1 MGMINLADAKIS
13 YEGQTL
19 PAMNLISRL
28 QAQLRESACR
38 IATIAETLGDLQTA
52 LLSFQTVEV
61 KLTLSKEAYDRFKL
75 MEGADDGERIYRAV
89 MTAIHPEQA
98 GISGEADAS
107 RRSPSAPESSQAPPP
122 AASAPLPEKPA
133 QPSGVQASEPQAAGH
148 FFPAQPTNPASAPAK
163 PLTTR
168 CPTCQSVIDLPETPD
183 PAWPLQ
189 IKCEN
194 CGGKSIVSPPS
205 TRHWTNYMTVI
216 SARKAA
222 TSGAAGSSGPAVP
235 SAE

>member
-19 PAMNLISRL
+19 PAIHLISRL

-61 KLTLSKEAYDRFKL
+61 KLTLSKEEYDRFKR
-75 MEGADDGERIYRAV
+75 MEGADDGERIYKAV
-89 MTAIHPEQA
+89 MTAIHPGQVGA
-98 GISGEADAS
+98 SGEADAP
-107 RRSPSAPESSQAPPP
+107 RTPASAPESSKLAPPVE
-122 AASAPLPEKPA
+122 SAPVTEKPA
-133 QPSGVQASEPQAAGH
+133 EPERPQAPEPQAAGNT
-148 FFPAQPTNPASAPAK
+148 FPAPGITPAFAQGESP
-163 PLTTR
+163 TTR
-168 CPTCQSVIDLPETPD
+168 CPTCQSVIDLPETSR

-205 TRHWTNYMTVI
+205 MRHWTNYMTVI
-216 SARKAA
+216 SAREAA
-222 TSGAAGSSGPAVP
+222 TSGAAGTPGPVV
-235 SAE
+235 SAAE